1 MDNKLLKRLSVHS
14 LIYTQLYKTE
24 VSEAQHSDQEH
35 ARRRR
40 GRQRPHSRA
49 HPSAQRSP
57 RKAARPTRSRRLGRQ
72 RAKSAAPTSMA
83 AGGQQPSR
91 RWGRAGQD
99 RTAPR
104 RAPPR
109 PLRPRGC
116 RAGAGA
122 RRPDGRAAVFLGLRR
137 AATGCKTTRCGWG
150 NVNFSV
156 FFFTKYYTKLNY
168 CSKFFVKSDAQG
180 LKW

>member
-1 MDNKLLKRLSVHS
+1 MRAAAARGAGSRARCCCEPELIWFTIYESSILCPPVCHGVFMDNKLLKRLSVHS

-35 ARRRR
+35 ARRWR

-91 RWGRAGQD
+91 R
-99 RTAPR
+99 
-104 RAPPR
+104 
-109 PLRPRGC
+109 
-116 RAGAGA
+116 
-122 RRPDGRAAVFLGLRR
+122 
-137 AATGCKTTRCGWG
+137 
-150 NVNFSV
+150 
-156 FFFTKYYTKLNY
+156 
-168 CSKFFVKSDAQG
+168 
-180 LKW
+180 